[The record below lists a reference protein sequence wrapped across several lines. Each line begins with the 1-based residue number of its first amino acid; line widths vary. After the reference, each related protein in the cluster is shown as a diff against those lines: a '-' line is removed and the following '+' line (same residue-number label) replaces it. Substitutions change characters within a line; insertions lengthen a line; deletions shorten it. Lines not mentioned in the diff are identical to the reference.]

1 MQNNTVGNATSKG
14 KVWILN
20 AGNTIEKAWEL
31 VIDST
36 DTIWLKLVP
45 SPTIQKNGTTGLSA
59 NENDDDTND
68 VD

>member
-1 MQNNTVGNATSKG
+1 
-14 KVWILN
+14 
-20 AGNTIEKAWEL
+20 
-31 VIDST
+31 
-36 DTIWLKLVP
+36 VP